1 MDQAAVLRSTA
12 TCVVLDGSKVEWDPS
27 LRTMGFVWVARGGL
41 GTFIRWV
48 GTPAPHLPLMGGSL
62 PWLLQSH
69 DRHVRGGI
77 SSYKGAALGMVEID
91 PIHISCWEPLKL
103 IA

>member
-1 MDQAAVLRSTA
+1 MGSELAYNGICMGCLGRPWHIDQ
-12 TCVVLDGSKVEWDPS
+12 
-27 LRTMGFVWVARGGL
+27 
-41 GTFIRWV
+41 V
-48 GTPAPHLPLMGGSL
+48 GRDSSSASPADGGSL

-69 DRHVRGGI
+69 DKHVRGGI
-77 SSYKGAALGMVEID
+77 SSYKSAALGMVEID